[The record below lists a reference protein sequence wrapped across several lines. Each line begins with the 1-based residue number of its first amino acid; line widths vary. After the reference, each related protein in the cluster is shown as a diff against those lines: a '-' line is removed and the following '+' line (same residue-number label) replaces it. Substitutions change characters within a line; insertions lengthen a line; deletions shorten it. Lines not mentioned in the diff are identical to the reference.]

1 MVSLNLILVAFG
13 LVALLVGGDF
23 LVRGAVGVA
32 RRFGVSPLVIGLTL
46 VGFGTSAPELVTSLS
61 AALAGAPAIA
71 LGNVV
76 GSNIA
81 NILLILAL
89 AALIRPVSAQMA
101 GLPREAAWVGGSA
114 LGLAVLAVAGQISFV
129 AGIGLLALLG
139 VYLWGAFRSSAVPAL
154 DVDIPTD
161 PLPKAATFL
170 IVGLALTI
178 GGAIALVDGATG
190 IARAYG
196 VPEAVIGLTLVAVG
210 TSLPEL
216 ATTVMAARRGQSDV
230 ALGNILGSGIFNIL
244 GILGT
249 TALFA
254 KLPIES
260 SLLPDIG
267 VMLATTA
274 VLIGLLFWRRAISR
288 VAGLVFLLLYAV
300 YMAWLSQTF

>member
-1 MVSLNLILVAFG
+1 MNLILVALG
-13 LVALLVGGDF
+13 LVALLAGGDL

-81 NILLILAL
+81 NILLILGV
-89 AALIRPVSAQMA
+89 AALIRPVAAQMA
-101 GLPREAAWVGGSA
+101 GLPREASWVGGSA
-114 LGLAVLAVAGQISFV
+114 LALAALAVSGQISTLSG
-129 AGIGLLALLG
+129 ACLIGFLG
-139 VYLWGAFRSSAVPAL
+139 FYLWGAFRSSSVPSDDL
-154 DVDIPTD
+154 SIPTD
-161 PLPKAATFL
+161 PLPKAATL
-170 IVGLALTI
+170 LVIGLALTI

-216 ATTVMAARRGQSDV
+216 ATTVLAARRGQSDV

-249 TALFA
+249 TALVVP
-254 KLPIES
+254 LPVDA

-267 VMLATTA
+267 VMLASTA
-274 VLIGLLFWRRAISR
+274 LLIGLLFWKKCIGRKSGAM
-288 VAGLVFLLLYAV
+288 FLLLYAG

>member
-13 LVALLVGGDF
+13 LVALLVGGDL

-161 PLPKAATFL
+161 PLPKAAMFL
-170 IVGLALTI
+170 VVGLALTI

>member
-1 MVSLNLILVAFG
+1 MNLILVAFG
-13 LVALLVGGDF
+13 LVALLAGGDL

-81 NILLILAL
+81 NILLILGV
-89 AALIRPVSAQMA
+89 AALLRPVAAQMA

-114 LGLAVLAVAGQISFV
+114 LALAALAVSGQISTWSGV
-129 AGIGLLALLG
+129 CLIGFLG
-139 VYLWGAFRSSAVPAL
+139 FYLWGAFRSSSVPSDDL
-154 DVDIPTD
+154 SIPTD
-161 PLPKAATFL
+161 PLPKAATL
-170 IVGLALTI
+170 LVIGLALTI

-249 TALFA
+249 TALVA
-254 KLPIES
+254 PLPVDA

-267 VMLATTA
+267 VMLASTA
-274 VLIGLLFWRRAISR
+274 LLIGLLFWKKCIGRKS
-288 VAGLVFLLLYAV
+288 GGMFLLLYAG

>member
-1 MVSLNLILVAFG
+1 VVSLNLILVAFG

-101 GLPREAAWVGGSA
+101 GLPREEAWVGGSA

>member
-1 MVSLNLILVAFG
+1 MNLMLVAFG
-13 LVALLVGGDF
+13 LVALLVGGDL

-61 AALAGAPAIA
+61 AALAGSPAIA
-71 LGNVV
+71 IGNVV

-81 NILLILAL
+81 NILLILGL

-101 GLPREAAWVGGSA
+101 GLPREAVWVGGSA
-114 LGLAVLAVAGQISFV
+114 VGLAVLAGAGEISV
-129 AGIGLLALLG
+129 LAGVVLLALLG
-139 VYLWGAFRSSAVPAL
+139 VYLWGAFRSSAAGTDNL
-154 DVDIPTD
+154 DVPID
-161 PLPKAATFL
+161 PLPKASIFL
-170 IVGLALTI
+170 MLGLALTI

-196 VPEAVIGLTLVAVG
+196 VPEAVIGLTLVAIG

-249 TALFA
+249 TALVA
-254 KLPIES
+254 PLPIED
-260 SLLPDIG
+260 SLIPDIG

-274 VLIGLLFWRRAISR
+274 LLIALLFWQRAISR
-288 VAGLVFLLLYAV
+288 VSGVIFLLLYTG

>member
-1 MVSLNLILVAFG
+1 MNLILVAFG
-13 LVALLVGGDF
+13 LVALLAGGDL

-32 RRFGVSPLVIGLTL
+32 RRLGVSPLVIGLTL
-46 VGFGTSAPELVTSLS
+46 VGFGTSAPELVTSVS
-61 AALAGAPAIA
+61 AALAGAPGIA

-81 NILLILAL
+81 NILLILGV
-89 AALIRPVSAQMA
+89 AAMIRPVTAQMA

-114 LGLAVLAVAGQISFV
+114 VGLAVLAALGQISV
-129 AGIGLLALLG
+129 LAGITLLALLG
-139 VYLWGAFRSSAVPAL
+139 TYLWGAFRSAAAP
-154 DVDIPTD
+154 DHDPGIPTD

-170 IVGLALTI
+170 IIGLALTL

-190 IARAYG
+190 MARAYG
-196 VPEAVIGLTLVAVG
+196 VPETVIGLTLVAVG

-244 GILGT
+244 GILGV
-249 TALFA
+249 TALVTP
-254 KLPIES
+254 LPVDAA
-260 SLLPDIG
+260 LLPDIA

-274 VLIGLLFWRRAISR
+274 LLLVLLYWRRGLGR
-288 VAGLVFLLLYAV
+288 VSGLVFLLTYAA

>member
-1 MVSLNLILVAFG
+1 MNLILVAFG
-13 LVALLVGGDF
+13 LVALLAGGDL

-81 NILLILAL
+81 NILLILGV
-89 AALIRPVSAQMA
+89 AALLRPVAAQMA

-114 LGLAVLAVAGQISFV
+114 LALAALAVSGQISTWSGV
-129 AGIGLLALLG
+129 CLIGFLG
-139 VYLWGAFRSSAVPAL
+139 FYLWGAFRSSSVPSDDL
-154 DVDIPTD
+154 SIPTD
-161 PLPKAATFL
+161 PLPKAATL
-170 IVGLALTI
+170 LVIGLALTI

-249 TALFA
+249 TALVVP
-254 KLPIES
+254 LPVDA

-267 VMLATTA
+267 VMLASTA
-274 VLIGLLFWRRAISR
+274 LLIGLLFWKKCIGRKS
-288 VAGLVFLLLYAV
+288 GGMFLLLYAG

>member
-1 MVSLNLILVAFG
+1 VAFG

>member
-1 MVSLNLILVAFG
+1 MNLILVAFG
-13 LVALLVGGDF
+13 LVALLAGGDL

-61 AALAGAPAIA
+61 AALAGAQAIA

-81 NILLILAL
+81 NILLILGV
-89 AALIRPVSAQMA
+89 AALIRPVAAQMA
-101 GLPREAAWVGGSA
+101 GLPREAFWVGGSA
-114 LGLAVLAVAGQISFV
+114 LALAVLAVSGQISTWSGV
-129 AGIGLLALLG
+129 CLIGFLG
-139 VYLWGAFRSSAVPAL
+139 FYLWGAFRSSSVPSDDL
-154 DVDIPTD
+154 SIPTD
-161 PLPKAATFL
+161 PLPKAATL
-170 IVGLALTI
+170 LVIGLALTI

-249 TALFA
+249 TALVA
-254 KLPIES
+254 PLPVDA

-267 VMLATTA
+267 VMLASTA
-274 VLIGLLFWRRAISR
+274 LLIGLLFWKKCIGRKS
-288 VAGLVFLLLYAV
+288 GGMFLLLYAG

>member
-1 MVSLNLILVAFG
+1 MAFG
-13 LVALLVGGDF
+13 LVALLAGGDL

-61 AALAGAPAIA
+61 AAFAGAPAIA

-81 NILLILAL
+81 NILLILGV
-89 AALIRPVSAQMA
+89 AALIRPVAAQMA

-114 LGLAVLAVAGQISFV
+114 LAFAALAVSGQISTWSGV
-129 AGIGLLALLG
+129 CLIGFLG
-139 VYLWGAFRSSAVPAL
+139 FYLWGAFRSSSVPSDDL
-154 DVDIPTD
+154 SIPTD
-161 PLPKAATFL
+161 PLPKAATL
-170 IVGLALTI
+170 LVIGLALTI

-249 TALFA
+249 TALVVP
-254 KLPIES
+254 LPVDA

-267 VMLATTA
+267 VMLASTA
-274 VLIGLLFWRRAISR
+274 LLICLLFWKKCIGRKSGAM
-288 VAGLVFLLLYAV
+288 FLLLYAG

>member
-1 MVSLNLILVAFG
+1 MNLILVAFG
-13 LVALLVGGDF
+13 LVALLAGGDL

-81 NILLILAL
+81 NILLILGV
-89 AALIRPVSAQMA
+89 AAVIRPVTAHMPT
-101 GLPREAAWVGGSA
+101 LPREAGWVAGSA
-114 LGLAVLAVAGQISFV
+114 LLLVGLAVYGQITSLTGAV
-129 AGIGLLALLG
+129 LLALLG
-139 VYLWGAFRSSAVPAL
+139 FYLWGAFRSSDTPDRDLSIPA
-154 DVDIPTD
+154 DR
-161 PLPKAATFL
+161 LPIAAL
-170 IVGLALTI
+170 ILLAGLALTI

-249 TALFA
+249 TALVVP
-254 KLPIES
+254 LPIATD
-260 SLLPDIG
+260 LGRDIWI
-267 VMLATTA
+267 MLAATLL
-274 VLIGLLFWRRAISR
+274 LIAMLFLTSRISR
-288 VAGLVFLLLYAV
+288 STGAGFLLLYAG

>member
-1 MVSLNLILVAFG
+1 MNLVFVAFG
-13 LVALLVGGDF
+13 LVALLVGGDL

-32 RRFGVSPLVIGLTL
+32 RRFGVSPMVIGLTL

-61 AALAGAPAIA
+61 AALSGVPAIA
-71 LGNVV
+71 IGNVV

-81 NILLILAL
+81 NILLILGI
-89 AALIRPVSAQMA
+89 AALIRPVTAQMSA
-101 GLPREAAWVGGSA
+101 LPRESLWVGGSA
-114 LGLAVLAVAGQISFV
+114 VLLAALALTGQISAL
-129 AGIGLLALLG
+129 AGAGLLALLA
-139 VYLWGAFRSSAVPAL
+139 VYLWGSFRTTHVAPE
-154 DVDIPTD
+154 DVAIPTD
-161 PLPKAATFL
+161 PLPRAVL
-170 IVGLALTI
+170 ILLVGLALTI

-190 IARAYG
+190 IARLYG

-249 TALFA
+249 TALVA
-254 KLPIES
+254 PLPVDAD
-260 SLLPDIG
+260 LLPDIW

-274 VLIGLLFWRRAISR
+274 LLLGVLLWKSGVGRWSG
-288 VAGLVFLLLYAV
+288 AGFLLLYAA

>member
-1 MVSLNLILVAFG
+1 MNLILVAFG
-13 LVALLVGGDF
+13 LVALLAGGDL

-81 NILLILAL
+81 NILLILGV
-89 AALIRPVSAQMA
+89 AALIRPVAAQMA

-114 LGLAVLAVAGQISFV
+114 LALAALAVSGQIPTWSGV
-129 AGIGLLALLG
+129 CLIGFLG
-139 VYLWGAFRSSAVPAL
+139 FYLWGAFRSSSVPSDDL
-154 DVDIPTD
+154 SIPTD
-161 PLPKAATFL
+161 PLPKAATL
-170 IVGLALTI
+170 LVIGLALTI

-249 TALFA
+249 TALVVP
-254 KLPIES
+254 LPVDA

-267 VMLATTA
+267 VMLASTA
-274 VLIGLLFWRRAISR
+274 LLIGLLFWKKCIGRKS
-288 VAGLVFLLLYAV
+288 GGMFLLLYAG

>member
-1 MVSLNLILVAFG
+1 MNLILVAFG
-13 LVALLVGGDF
+13 LVALLAGGDL

-81 NILLILAL
+81 NILLILGV
-89 AALIRPVSAQMA
+89 AALIRPVAAQMA
-101 GLPREAAWVGGSA
+101 GLLREASWVGGSA
-114 LGLAVLAVAGQISFV
+114 LALAALAVSGQISTLSG
-129 AGIGLLALLG
+129 ACLIGFLG
-139 VYLWGAFRSSAVPAL
+139 FYLWGAFRSSSVPSDDL
-154 DVDIPTD
+154 SILTD
-161 PLPKAATFL
+161 PLPKAATL
-170 IVGLALTI
+170 LVIGLALTI

-244 GILGT
+244 GILGA
-249 TALFA
+249 TALVVP
-254 KLPIES
+254 LPVDA

-267 VMLATTA
+267 VMLASTA
-274 VLIGLLFWRRAISR
+274 LLIGLLFWKKCIGRKS
-288 VAGLVFLLLYAV
+288 GGMFLLLYAG

>member
-1 MVSLNLILVAFG
+1 MNLILVAFG
-13 LVALLVGGDF
+13 LVALLAGGDL

-81 NILLILAL
+81 NILLILGV
-89 AALIRPVSAQMA
+89 AALIRPVAAQMA
-101 GLPREAAWVGGSA
+101 GLSREAAWVGGSA
-114 LGLAVLAVAGQISFV
+114 LALAALAVSGQISTWSGV
-129 AGIGLLALLG
+129 CLIGFLG
-139 VYLWGAFRSSAVPAL
+139 FYLWGAFRSSSVPSDDL
-154 DVDIPTD
+154 SIPTD
-161 PLPKAATFL
+161 PLPKAATL
-170 IVGLALTI
+170 LVIGLAFTI

-249 TALFA
+249 TALVA
-254 KLPIES
+254 PLPVDA

-267 VMLATTA
+267 VMLASTA
-274 VLIGLLFWRRAISR
+274 LLIGLLFWKKCIGRKS
-288 VAGLVFLLLYAV
+288 GGMFLLLYAG

>member
-13 LVALLVGGDF
+13 LVALLVGGDL
-23 LVRGAVGVA
+23 LVRGAIGVA

-46 VGFGTSAPELVTSLS
+46 GGFGTSAPELVTSLS

-81 NILLILAL
+81 NILLILAV

-114 LGLAVLAVAGQISFV
+114 LGLAVLAVAGQISFL

-139 VYLWGAFRSSAVPAL
+139 AYLWGAFRSSAVPAH

-288 VAGLVFLLLYAV
+288 ASGLVFLLLYAV

>member
-13 LVALLVGGDF
+13 LVALLVGGDL

-81 NILLILAL
+81 NILLILAV

-114 LGLAVLAVAGQISFV
+114 LGLAVLAVAGQISFL

-139 VYLWGAFRSSAVPAL
+139 AYLWGAFRSSAVPAH

-288 VAGLVFLLLYAV
+288 ASGLVFLLLYAV

>member
-1 MVSLNLILVAFG
+1 MNLILVAFG
-13 LVALLVGGDF
+13 LVALLAGGDL

-81 NILLILAL
+81 NILLILGV
-89 AALIRPVSAQMA
+89 AALIRPVAAQMA

-114 LGLAVLAVAGQISFV
+114 LALAALAVSGQIPTWSCV
-129 AGIGLLALLG
+129 CLIGFLG
-139 VYLWGAFRSSAVPAL
+139 FYLWGAFRSSSVPSDDL
-154 DVDIPTD
+154 SIPTD
-161 PLPKAATFL
+161 PLPKAATL
-170 IVGLALTI
+170 LVIGLALTI

-249 TALFA
+249 TALVVP
-254 KLPIES
+254 LPVDA

-267 VMLATTA
+267 VMLASTA
-274 VLIGLLFWRRAISR
+274 LLIGLLFWTTCIRRKS
-288 VAGLVFLLLYAV
+288 GGMFLLLYAG

>member
-1 MVSLNLILVAFG
+1 MDVVLVLFG
-13 LVALLVGGDF
+13 LAALLFGGDA

-61 AALAGAPAIA
+61 AALDGAPAIA

-81 NILLILAL
+81 NILLILGL
-89 AALIRPVSAQMA
+89 AALVRPVVAHMPA
-101 GLPREAAWVGGSA
+101 LPREAAWVGGSA
-114 LGLAVLAVAGQISFV
+114 FLLAALSLSGQVATW
-129 AGIGLLALLG
+129 AGAGLLALLAA
-139 VYLWGAFRSSAVPAL
+139 YLWGAFRSSHVPDDDL
-154 DVDIPTD
+154 SIPAD
-161 PLPKAATFL
+161 PLAGAALRL
-170 IVGLALTI
+170 IAGMALTI
-178 GGAIALVDGATG
+178 AGAIALVDGATG
-190 IARAYG
+190 IARGYG

-216 ATTVMAARRGQSDV
+216 ATSVIAARRGQSDV

-249 TALFA
+249 TALVA
-254 KLPIES
+254 PLPMDPVIS
-260 SLLPDIG
+260 RDIWI
-267 VMLATTA
+267 MLGTTA
-274 VLIGLLFWRRAISR
+274 LLLALLFWRARISR
-288 VAGLVFLLLYAV
+288 LSGAAFLALYAG

>member
-13 LVALLVGGDF
+13 LVALLVGGDL

-139 VYLWGAFRSSAVPAL
+139 VYLWGAFRSSAVPAH
-154 DVDIPTD
+154 DVDVPTD
-161 PLPKAATFL
+161 PLPKAAMFL
-170 IVGLALTI
+170 VVGLALTI

-210 TSLPEL
+210 TSLPKL

-274 VLIGLLFWRRAISR
+274 VLIGLLFWRGAISR
-288 VAGLVFLLLYAV
+288 ASGLVFLLLYAV

>member
-1 MVSLNLILVAFG
+1 LNLIIVAFG

>member
-1 MVSLNLILVAFG
+1 MDILLVAFG
-13 LVALLVGGDF
+13 LVALLVGGDL

-32 RRFGVSPLVIGLTL
+32 RRFNVSPMVIGLTL
-46 VGFGTSAPELVTSLS
+46 VGFGTSAPELVTSVS
-61 AALAGAPAIA
+61 AALAGVPAIA

-81 NILLILAL
+81 NILLILGV
-89 AALIRPVSAQMA
+89 AALIRPVAAHMPSM
-101 GLPREAAWVGGSA
+101 PREALWVGGSA
-114 LGLAVLAVAGQISFV
+114 VLLVLLSLTGQIATL
-129 AGIGLLALLG
+129 AGAGLLALLA
-139 VYLWGAFRSSAVPAL
+139 VYLWGAFRSADGPPEDLS
-154 DVDIPTD
+154 IPTD
-161 PLPKAATFL
+161 PLPKATVCL
-170 IVGLALTI
+170 IAGLALTI

-216 ATTVMAARRGQSDV
+216 ATTIMAARRGQSDV

-249 TALFA
+249 TAFVA
-254 KLPIES
+254 PLPVEPSI
-260 SLLPDIG
+260 LPDTLI
-267 VMLATTA
+267 MLATTA
-274 VLIGLLFWRRAISR
+274 LLLGLLFWRTRISR
-288 VAGLVFLLLYAV
+288 RTGSGFLLLYAG

>member
-1 MVSLNLILVAFG
+1 MNLILVAFG
-13 LVALLVGGDF
+13 LVALLVGGDL

-46 VGFGTSAPELVTSLS
+46 VGFGTSAPELVTSIS
-61 AALAGAPAIA
+61 AALAGAPGIA

-81 NILLILAL
+81 NILLILGV
-89 AALIRPVSAQMA
+89 AAVIRPVMAQMA
-101 GLPREAAWVGGSA
+101 GLPRESAWVGGSA
-114 LGLAVLAVAGQISFV
+114 VGLAVLAALGQISAL
-129 AGIGLLALLG
+129 AGITLLALLG
-139 VYLWGAFRSSAVPAL
+139 VYLWGAFRSGAAPAE

-170 IVGLALTI
+170 LIGLALTI
-178 GGAIALVDGATG
+178 GGAVALVEGATG
-190 IARAYG
+190 MARAYG

-244 GILGT
+244 GILGV
-249 TALFA
+249 TALVA
-254 KLPIES
+254 PLPIAPD
-260 SLLPDIG
+260 LLPDIG

-274 VLIGLLFWRRAISR
+274 LLIGVIFTRGTITR
-288 VAGLVFLLLYAV
+288 VSGGVFLVLYAV
-300 YMAWLSQTF
+300 YMGWLSQTF

>member
-1 MVSLNLILVAFG
+1 MNLIFVAFG
-13 LVALLVGGDF
+13 LVALLIGGDL
-23 LVRGAVGVA
+23 LVRGAVGAA
-32 RRFGVSPLVIGLTL
+32 RRFGVSPMVIGLTL

-61 AALAGAPAIA
+61 AALSGAPGIA
-71 LGNVV
+71 MGNVV

-81 NILLILAL
+81 NILLILGV
-89 AALIRPVSAQMA
+89 AALIRPVTAQMSA
-101 GLPREAAWVGGSA
+101 LPREALWVGGSA
-114 LGLAVLAVAGQISFV
+114 LLLAGLSLVGQIGTATGAS
-129 AGIGLLALLG
+129 LLALLG
-139 VYLWGAFRSSAVPAL
+139 LYLWGAFRSSTAPADTDL
-154 DVDIPTD
+154 SIPTD
-161 PLPKAATFL
+161 ALPAASL
-170 IVGLALTI
+170 RLLGGLALTI

-249 TALFA
+249 TALVVP
-254 KLPIES
+254 LPIDP
-260 SLLPDIG
+260 LIGRDIW
-267 VMLATTA
+267 VMLGTTA
-274 VLIGLLFWRRAISR
+274 LLLAMLFWQSRISR
-288 VAGLVFLLLYAV
+288 ATGAGFLLLYAG

>member
-1 MVSLNLILVAFG
+1 MAFG
-13 LVALLVGGDF
+13 LVALLVGGDL

-114 LGLAVLAVAGQISFV
+114 LGLAVLAVAGQISFF
-129 AGIGLLALLG
+129 AGIGLLALLA
-139 VYLWGAFRSSAVPAL
+139 VYLWGAFRSSAVPAH

-161 PLPKAATFL
+161 ALPKAAMFL
-170 IVGLALTI
+170 VVGLALTI

-288 VAGLVFLLLYAV
+288 ASGLAFLLLYAV

>member
-1 MVSLNLILVAFG
+1 LNLILVAFG
-13 LVALLVGGDF
+13 LVALLAGGDL

-81 NILLILAL
+81 NILLILGV
-89 AALIRPVSAQMA
+89 AALIRPVAAQMA
-101 GLPREAAWVGGSA
+101 GLSREAAWVGGSA
-114 LGLAVLAVAGQISFV
+114 LALAALAVSGQISTWSGV
-129 AGIGLLALLG
+129 CLIGFLG
-139 VYLWGAFRSSAVPAL
+139 FYLWGAFRSSSVPSDDL
-154 DVDIPTD
+154 SIPTD
-161 PLPKAATFL
+161 PLPKAATL
-170 IVGLALTI
+170 LVIGLAFTI

-249 TALFA
+249 TALVA
-254 KLPIES
+254 PLPVDA

-267 VMLATTA
+267 VMLASTA
-274 VLIGLLFWRRAISR
+274 LLIGLLFWKKCIGRKS
-288 VAGLVFLLLYAV
+288 GGMFLLLYAG

>member
-1 MVSLNLILVAFG
+1 MNLILVAFG
-13 LVALLVGGDF
+13 LVALLAGGDL

-81 NILLILAL
+81 NILLILGV
-89 AALIRPVSAQMA
+89 AAVIRPVAAQMA

-114 LGLAVLAVAGQISFV
+114 LALAALAVSGQISTWSGV
-129 AGIGLLALLG
+129 CLIGFLG
-139 VYLWGAFRSSAVPAL
+139 FYLWGAFRSSSVPSDDL
-154 DVDIPTD
+154 SIPTD
-161 PLPKAATFL
+161 PLPKAATL
-170 IVGLALTI
+170 LVIGLALTI

-249 TALFA
+249 TALVA
-254 KLPIES
+254 PLPVDA

-267 VMLATTA
+267 VMLASTA
-274 VLIGLLFWRRAISR
+274 LLIGLLFWKKCIGRKS
-288 VAGLVFLLLYAV
+288 GGMFLLLYAG

>member
-1 MVSLNLILVAFG
+1 MDILLVAFG
-13 LVALLVGGDF
+13 LVALLVGGDL

-32 RRFGVSPLVIGLTL
+32 RRFNVSPMVIGLTL
-46 VGFGTSAPELVTSLS
+46 VGFGTSAPELVTSVS
-61 AALAGAPAIA
+61 AALSGVPAIA

-81 NILLILAL
+81 NILLILGV
-89 AALIRPVSAQMA
+89 AALIRPVAAHMPSM
-101 GLPREAAWVGGSA
+101 PREALWVGGSA
-114 LGLAVLAVAGQISFV
+114 VLLVLLSLTGQIATL
-129 AGIGLLALLG
+129 AGAGLLALLA
-139 VYLWGAFRSSAVPAL
+139 VYLWGAFRSADDPPEDLS
-154 DVDIPTD
+154 IPTD
-161 PLPKAATFL
+161 PLPRATVYL
-170 IVGLALTI
+170 IAGLALTI

-216 ATTVMAARRGQSDV
+216 ATTIMAARRGQSDV

-249 TALFA
+249 TALVA
-254 KLPIES
+254 PLPVEPSI
-260 SLLPDIG
+260 LPDTLI
-267 VMLATTA
+267 MLATTA
-274 VLIGLLFWRRAISR
+274 LLLGLLFWRTKISR
-288 VAGLVFLLLYAV
+288 RTGAGFLLLYAG

>member
-1 MVSLNLILVAFG
+1 VAFG
-13 LVALLVGGDF
+13 LVALLVGGDL

-81 NILLILAL
+81 NILLILAV

-114 LGLAVLAVAGQISFV
+114 LGLAVLAVAGQISFL

-139 VYLWGAFRSSAVPAL
+139 AYLWGAFRSSAVPAH

-288 VAGLVFLLLYAV
+288 ASGLVFLLLYAV